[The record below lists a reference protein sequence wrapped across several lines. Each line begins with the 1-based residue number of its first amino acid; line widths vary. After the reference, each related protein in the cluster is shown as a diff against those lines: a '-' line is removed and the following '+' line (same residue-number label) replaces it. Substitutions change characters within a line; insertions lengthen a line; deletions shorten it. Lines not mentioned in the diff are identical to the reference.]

1 MADEARPQRGRLGLV
16 FSGAGARAVFQV
28 GAYEVL
34 IQDPRFS
41 GAEFLS
47 CTSGGSINAA
57 LVASGKTPAQM
68 MDFWLRFADTPP
80 VHANKAFFREAV
92 ITLAK
97 VSLPFTSRTRTGG
110 TLGWLFGRLLH
121 HLAPD
126 PGNLLALGLE
136 IMLTRRWDLV
146 DRFLTQMTESSL
158 LQSGP
163 LRDKIA
169 QGIGGETVPSGR
181 IHVAINT
188 IDVARS
194 EPVRI
199 VTQEAARGLRLNDR
213 YLVVPAITVDHV
225 LASASLPLI
234 LPPLGCAGRCL
245 IDGGLLV
252 NTALAPA
259 VDLGADTIV
268 PIMAMA
274 KANTNL
280 SHYRNLNEAVE
291 RIAESLFESHYQSDR
306 KLLLDRNRISGSAP
320 GSHAQY
326 REVKLY
332 QAIRPLDSSLFDVG
346 SYLYF
351 ARGRLGEMYEA
362 GKATAAAWLKQGPL
376 LDSLRPG
383 SP

>member
-1 MADEARPQRGRLGLV
+1 MAAGARQQQRRLGLV

-34 IQDPRFS
+34 VQDPRFA

-57 LVASGKTPAQM
+57 MVASGKTPAQM

-92 ITLAK
+92 VTLAK
-97 VSLPFTSRTRTGG
+97 VSLPFSSRTRTGA

-121 HLAPD
+121 HLSPD

-136 IMLTRRWDLV
+136 ILLTRRWDLV

-158 LQSGP
+158 LHSGP
-163 LRDKIA
+163 LRDKIV
-169 QGIGGETVPSGR
+169 QGIGGETLPTGR
-181 IHVAINT
+181 IHIAINT
-188 IDVARS
+188 IDVACS

-225 LASASLPLI
+225 VASAALPLL
-234 LPPLGCAGRCL
+234 LPPVAYAGRYL

-252 NTALAPA
+252 NSALAPA
-259 VDLGADTIV
+259 VDLGADIIV
-268 PIMAMA
+268 PILAMA
-274 KANTNL
+274 KADARL
-280 SHYRNLNEAVE
+280 SQYKNLNEAVE

-306 KLLLDRNRISGSAP
+306 KLLLDRNRLSGSAP
-320 GSHAQY
+320 GSQTRY

-332 QAIRPLDSSLFDVG
+332 QAIRPPDSSMFDVG

-351 ARGRLGEMYEA
+351 SRGLLGEMYEA
-362 GKATAAAWLKQGPL
+362 GKAAAAAWLKQGPL
-376 LDSLRPG
+376 LDSLRPE